1 MAPDLKSFEQMLQD
15 ELGFK
20 PVDRAEV
27 ARVEASVKD
36 HVVKKVSD
44 RLDERQD
51 ELEKARTWYVR

>member
-1 MAPDLKSFEQMLQD
+1 MLQD